1 MADHLID
8 IVNEKDEVIGKE
20 LKSKKQEL
28 GFISR
33 TVAIFVKDSNNKFII
48 AKRAMH
54 KRLAP
59 GKEDLAVCGNVD
71 TGETYEQAAARE
83 VAEETGITE
92 SMSLLERFYEEVDD
106 GFGTL
111 RYFCSIFIIYTDTEP
126 NYNDEI
132 MSYRKLT
139 KQEIEKEIAQ
149 TPEKFCDGFINDF
162 NKVKDKL

>member
-1 MADHLID
+1 MADHYID
-8 IVNEKDEVIGKE
+8 VVNEKDQVIGKE

-33 TVAIFVKDSNNKFII
+33 TVAIFIKNSDNKFII
-48 AKRAMH
+48 SKRALH
-54 KRLAP
+54 KKLAP

-71 TGETYEQAAARE
+71 AGENYEEAAARE
-83 VAEETGITE
+83 VLEETGIKEPMT
-92 SMSLLERFYEEVDD
+92 LLENFYEEVDD

-126 NYNDEI
+126 NYNNEI
-132 MSYRKLT
+132 MSFRKLT
-139 KQEIEKEIAQ
+139 KQEIEKEILE